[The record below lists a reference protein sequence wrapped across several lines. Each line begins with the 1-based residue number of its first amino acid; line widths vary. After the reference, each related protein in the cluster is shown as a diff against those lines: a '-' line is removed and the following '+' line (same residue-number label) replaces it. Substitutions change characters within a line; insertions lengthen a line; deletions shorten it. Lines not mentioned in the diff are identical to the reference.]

1 MVSREHGHRARR
13 QVRSRVTE
21 TVITTALVSLV
32 VITFGALLI
41 HTLTGR

>member
-1 MVSREHGHRARR
+1 MSRWDGYRARR
-13 QVRSRVTE
+13 PVRSRVTE
-21 TVITTALVSLV
+21 AVITTALVSLV